1 MGVLYLLSKGSNAK
15 KDGGRIV
22 LEKDDK
28 LIGRMPIRSLTSV
41 VVGPFANITTAAV
54 YACLEAKIPIFFLD
68 KKCCLLGQLADDQA
82 ALPIIRKQFA
92 AFEDPA
98 LSLQLAKSVVG
109 EKIKNQYRLLKSY
122 TRTVQNQQLIKS
134 LNALRAEQS
143 KVKNCETEDSL
154 RGIEGS
160 CARNYFT
167 GFGALLDNRT
177 WHFKGRTRPA
187 TDPVNALLNFG
198 YAFLEREV
206 RIAIIGQGMD
216 ARIGFLHS
224 NNSRKDSLVFDLME
238 LFRQPVIDR
247 FVLNLLR
254 MQTYKL
260 QDFEKNDEGECRL
273 TDDARM
279 LWFQRYEDYMEKP
292 YQEYDGLSTRQLIQK
307 RVEKFRQEL
316 IYPLKSSRVREN

>member
-1 MGVLYLLSKGSNAK
+1 MSVLYLLSKGSNAK

-22 LEKDDK
+22 IEKDDQ

-41 VVGPFANITTAAV
+41 VVGPSASITTAVV
-54 YACLEAKIPIFFLD
+54 YACLEAKIPIFFVD
-68 KKCCLLGQLADDQA
+68 KKYRLLGQLADDQA
-82 ALPIIRKQFA
+82 TLPVIRQQFA
-92 AFEDPA
+92 TLEDPA
-98 LSLQLAKSVVG
+98 LSLQLARSVVA

-134 LNALRAEQS
+134 LNALKAERS
-143 KVKNCETEDSL
+143 KADSCETEDSL

-160 CARNYFT
+160 CARNYFA
-167 GFGALLDNRT
+167 GFGSLLDNRT

-206 RIAIIGQGMD
+206 RIAIIGQGLD

-224 NNSRKDSLVFDLME
+224 NNNRKDSLVFDLME

-260 QDFEKNDEGECRL
+260 QDFEKNNEDECRF
-273 TDDARM
+273 TDEARM
-279 LWFQRYEDYMEKP
+279 LWFQRYEDYMEKL
-292 YQEYDGLSTRQLIQK
+292 YQEYDGLSPRQLIQK
-307 RVEKFRQEL
+307 RVEEFRQEL
-316 IYPLKSSRVREN
+316 LYPLKCSNQ

>member
-1 MGVLYLLSKGSNAK
+1 M
-15 KDGGRIV
+15 
-22 LEKDDK
+22 
-28 LIGRMPIRSLTSV
+28 
-41 VVGPFANITTAAV
+41 
-54 YACLEAKIPIFFLD
+54 
-68 KKCCLLGQLADDQA
+68 
-82 ALPIIRKQFA
+82 
-92 AFEDPA
+92 
-98 LSLQLAKSVVG
+98 
-109 EKIKNQYRLLKSY
+109 
-122 TRTVQNQQLIKS
+122 
-134 LNALRAEQS
+134 
-143 KVKNCETEDSL
+143 
-154 RGIEGS
+154 
-160 CARNYFT
+160 
-167 GFGALLDNRT
+167 
-177 WHFKGRTRPA
+177 
-187 TDPVNALLNFG
+187 
-198 YAFLEREV
+198 

-316 IYPLKSSRVREN
+316 LYPLKSSRVREN